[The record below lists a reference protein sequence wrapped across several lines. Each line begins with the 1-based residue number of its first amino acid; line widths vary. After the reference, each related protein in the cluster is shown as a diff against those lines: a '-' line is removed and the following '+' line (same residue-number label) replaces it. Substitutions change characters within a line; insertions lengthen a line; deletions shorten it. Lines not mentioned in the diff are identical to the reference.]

1 MKSSDQKRMT
11 GTSESTRLSLVIRG
25 AVQGVGFR
33 PFVFRLATEMNLF
46 GWVSNT
52 AQGVF
57 VEVEGIKE
65 TLDRFLLRIQKEKPT
80 VSFIQSL
87 ESSFLDPVGFTE
99 FMIRKSVDTG
109 VKTTLVLPDIATCPD
124 CLAEIFNPNDRRH
137 LYPFTNCTNCGPRFT
152 IIESLPYDRANTSMR
167 RFAMCPDCQRE
178 YENPRDRRFH
188 AQPNACPVCG
198 PRVEFWDERGHRLF
212 DGLYAILETVNAI
225 RGGRIV
231 ALKGLGG
238 FHLIVDAANDD
249 AIASLRQRK
258 QREEKP
264 FAMMYPSVQRIK
276 EDCLVSEL
284 EERLLLA
291 PESPIVLLRR
301 RDGDRTPG
309 LDITL
314 AHLSAAVAPS
324 NPYLG
329 VMLPYTPLHH
339 ILMRELRIP
348 VVATSGNQSDEPI
361 CTDEHEAIKR
371 LQGIA
376 DCFLV
381 HNRPI
386 VRHADDSIVR
396 IVAGR
401 ELVLRRARGYAPLP
415 IRIQSDSNM
424 TAIAVGAHLKNTIAL
439 LNNSNVF
446 ISQHIGD
453 LETTESFDAFQH
465 AIRDFRDL
473 YGVGTSPMVC
483 DMHPDYLSSKHAH
496 DSTDQVTEV
505 QHHYAHVA
513 SCMAENQIDGP
524 VLGVSW
530 DGTGYGVDGTIWGG
544 EFLVTDDTSF
554 ERIAS
559 FKQFKLPGGDKAAK
573 EPRRS
578 AIGVL
583 YEILESILFS
593 LDDISALK
601 SFKRSEVEIL
611 HQMLLK
617 DLNSPRTSSVGRLF
631 DAVASIVGLR
641 QTAQFEAQAAMELEF
656 LTLGVHSD
664 QLYPYEIC
672 KSSSIDGV
680 AEIDWKL
687 IVLGIVDD
695 VRRFVD
701 VSLISTKFHNS
712 LVSIVLDIAK
722 QIGLEKVVLSGGCF
736 QNVYLAE
743 HCIESLRQEGFRPY
757 WHQRVPPND
766 GGIAL
771 GQIYALTRMN
781 FTKIHGANSNA
792 PVDQLEA
799 KEN

>member
-1 MKSSDQKRMT
+1 MKLGKLYNEKIV
-11 GTSESTRLSLVIRG
+11 SEITRLRIVIRG

-33 PFVFRLATEMNLF
+33 PFVYRLASQMNLS

-52 AQGVF
+52 VQGVF
-57 VEVEGIKE
+57 IEVEGNKE
-65 TLDRFLLRIQKEKPT
+65 MLDGFLLRIQKEKPT

-99 FMIRKSVDTG
+99 FMIRESDETG
-109 VKTTLVLPDIATCPD
+109 IKTTLVLPDIATCPD
-124 CLAEIFNPNDRRH
+124 CLEEVFDPNNRRH

-152 IIESLPYDRANTSMR
+152 IIESLPYDRANTSMKS
-167 RFAMCPDCQRE
+167 FKMCPECRRE
-178 YENPRDRRFH
+178 YEDPGDRRFH

-198 PRVEFWDERGHRLF
+198 PRVELWDESGRRLS
-212 DGLYAILETVNAI
+212 DNLYAMLETATAI
-225 RGGRIV
+225 RSGKIAAV
-231 ALKGLGG
+231 KGLGG
-238 FHLIVDAANDD
+238 FHLLVDASDD
-249 AIASLRQRK
+249 EALARLRERK

-264 FAMMYPSVQRIK
+264 LALMYPSMQQIK

-301 RDGDRTPG
+301 RDGNRTPG

-314 AHLSAAVAPS
+314 AHLSAGVAPS

-348 VVATSGNQSDEPI
+348 IVATSGNLSDEPM
-361 CTDEHEAIKR
+361 CTDEHEALAR
-371 LQGIA
+371 LHGIA

-396 IVAGR
+396 IMAGR

-415 IRIQSDSNM
+415 IRIESESNM

-439 LNNSNVF
+439 SSNSNVF

-453 LETTESFDAFQH
+453 LETSESFDAFQH
-465 AIRDFRDL
+465 AIRDIKDL
-473 YGVGTSPMVC
+473 YGVGPSPMVC
-483 DMHPDYLSSKHAH
+483 DMHPDYVSSKYAR
-496 DSTDQVTEV
+496 SCSKEVTEV
-505 QHHYAHVA
+505 QHHYAHIA
-513 SCMAENQIDGP
+513 SCIAENQIEGP

-544 EFLVTDDTSF
+544 EFLVTDDSAF
-554 ERIAS
+554 ERRAS
-559 FKQFKLPGGDKAAK
+559 FRQFKLPGGDKAVK

-583 YEILESILFS
+583 YEILESVLFS

-601 SFKRSEVEIL
+601 SFKRSELEIL
-611 HQMLLK
+611 HQMLVK
-617 DLNSPRTSSVGRLF
+617 NLNSPKTSSVGRLF
-631 DAVASIVGLR
+631 DAVASIVGRR
-641 QTAQFEAQAAMELEF
+641 QISRFEGQAAMELEF
-656 LTLGVHSD
+656 LTLGVDSD
-664 QLYPYEIC
+664 DSYPYEFSSPSDNDGLTVIEW
-672 KSSSIDGV
+672 KSF
-680 AEIDWKL
+680 
-687 IVLGIVDD
+687 VLGIVDD
-695 VRRFVD
+695 VRRSLD
-701 VSLISTKFHNS
+701 VSLISTKFHNT
-712 LVSIVLDIAK
+712 LVSIVLDVAK
-722 QIGLEKVVLSGGCF
+722 RIGLEKVVLSGGCF
-736 QNVYLAE
+736 QNVYLTE
-743 HCIESLRQEGFRPY
+743 HCIDNLRREGFQPY

-766 GGIAL
+766 GGISL
-771 GQIYALTRMN
+771 GQIYAVTRLSSRR
-781 FTKIHGANSNA
+781 I
-792 PVDQLEA
+792 ERA
-799 KEN
+799 KPNGNICNIEGREI

>member
-1 MKSSDQKRMT
+1 
-11 GTSESTRLSLVIRG
+11 
-25 AVQGVGFR
+25 
-33 PFVFRLATEMNLF
+33 
-46 GWVSNT
+46 
-52 AQGVF
+52 
-57 VEVEGIKE
+57 
-65 TLDRFLLRIQKEKPT
+65 
-80 VSFIQSL
+80 
-87 ESSFLDPVGFTE
+87 
-99 FMIRKSVDTG
+99 
-109 VKTTLVLPDIATCPD
+109 
-124 CLAEIFNPNDRRH
+124 
-137 LYPFTNCTNCGPRFT
+137 
-152 IIESLPYDRANTSMR
+152 
-167 RFAMCPDCQRE
+167 
-178 YENPRDRRFH
+178 
-188 AQPNACPVCG
+188 
-198 PRVEFWDERGHRLF
+198 VEFWDERGHRLF
-212 DGLYAILETVNAI
+212 DGLYAILETVAAV
-225 RGGRIV
+225 RGGRI
-231 ALKGLGG
+231 AAIKGLGG
-238 FHLIVDAANDD
+238 FHFVVDAANDD
-249 AIASLRQRK
+249 AIARLRERK

-264 FAMMYPSVQRIK
+264 LALMYPSIEQIK
-276 EDCLVSEL
+276 QDCLVSEL

-301 RDGDRTPG
+301 RDGNQIPG

-314 AHLSAAVAPS
+314 DRISAGVAPS

-339 ILMRELRIP
+339 ILMREMRTPI
-348 VVATSGNQSDEPI
+348 VATSGNLSDEPI
-361 CTDEHEAIKR
+361 CTDEREAIER
-371 LQGIA
+371 LHGIA

-386 VRHADDSIVR
+386 VRHADDSVVR

-415 IRIQSDSNM
+415 IRIQSDSDL

-439 LNNSNVF
+439 VNNSNVF

-453 LETTESFDAFQH
+453 LETTESFDAFQR
-465 AIRDFRDL
+465 AIRDFKDL
-473 YGVGTSPMVC
+473 YGVGASPMVC
-483 DMHPDYLSSKHAH
+483 DMHPDYLSSKYAR
-496 DSTDQVTEV
+496 DSVEQFTEV

-544 EFLVTDDTSF
+544 EFLVTNDTSF
-554 ERIAS
+554 ERKAS

-593 LDDISALK
+593 LDDISALR
-601 SFKRSEVEIL
+601 SFKRSEVEII

-631 DAVASIVGLR
+631 DAVASIAGLR
-641 QTAQFEAQAAMELEF
+641 QTAKFEAQAAMELEF
-656 LTLGVHSD
+656 LTHGVHSD

-672 KSSSIDGV
+672 ESANIDGMT
-680 AEIDWKL
+680 EIDWKL

-695 VRRFVD
+695 VRRSVD

-712 LVSIVLDIAK
+712 LVSIVLDIAE
-722 QIGLEKVVLSGGCF
+722 QIGIEKVILSGGCF
-736 QNVYLAE
+736 QNIYLAE
-743 HCIESLRQEGFRPY
+743 HCIEGLRRKGFRPY

-766 GGIAL
+766 GGISL
-771 GQIYALTRMN
+771 GQIYALVRMSS
-781 FTKIHGANSNA
+781 TKIHDARSIA
-792 PVDQLEA
+792 PVDHLEV